1 MNYLPYHIS
10 FYAKISTCCMVDL
23 CWGKMIAVYGT
34 NFTSN
39 FIDQRGGGVT
49 REVPIKALQPPSLSQ
64 AGRRERGVRWASAAV
79 THTLAQRSTT
89 QVFYSVLEQGVR
101 ALFLS
106 LSPSSTHLAS
116 PAGTTTTTF
125 IPPSSAQSK
134 IFLRVFSWSR
144 KHGGNFLRK

>member
-1 MNYLPYHIS
+1 
-10 FYAKISTCCMVDL
+10 MVDL

-106 LSPSSTHLAS
+106 LSFPLPPISL
-116 PAGTTTTTF
+116 PPQVQQQQLLF
-125 IPPSSAQSK
+125 PPSSARKDTEAKS
-134 IFLRVFSWSR
+134 FCAFFSDQESM
-144 KHGGNFLRK
+144 GENC